1 MNLVFKLYFVWA
13 FMVEKTKEVYILFSL
28 QYFLCFQVLS
38 RITIF
43 GYFDWKKKKK
53 KLHIAVF
60 SLEIIC

>member
-38 RITIF
+38 WITIF
-43 GYFDWKKKKK
+43 GYFDWKKKI
-53 KLHIAVF
+53 KLDIAVF